1 VVQLIDCEGYL
12 KVISSCVKD
21 LRGGGLMKKSA
32 LWAIVLVVFV
42 LSLAAGPDL
51 WAAPGQSV
59 GRQTVPTRTP
69 VPPPTEPPPPPS
81 EPSSHQSSPAP
92 ASPDLGQLEASLA
105 AAWESADWQQ
115 VINIIG
121 QILAIDPNYDDMVH
135 KLYVAYVNYGHQLLN
150 GGEAGEA
157 IAQFNRA
164 LEIKPDGQ
172 EALTGLQQASEA
184 AQSGAGRRP
193 SKPLL
198 PNAGGRS
205 VRPYLGAAILLA
217 GLLIVV
223 VVRIRV

>member
-1 VVQLIDCEGYL
+1 
-12 KVISSCVKD
+12 
-21 LRGGGLMKKSA
+21 MKTSA
-32 LWAIVLVVFV
+32 LWAVVLVVLV

-115 VINIIG
+115 VIHIIG
-121 QILAIDPNYDDMVH
+121 QILALVPDYNDMVE
-135 KLYVAYVNYGHQLLN
+135 KLYVAHINYGHQLLN
-150 GGEAGEA
+150 GEEAEEA
-157 IAQFNRA
+157 TAQFNRA

-172 EALTGLQQASEA
+172 EALAGLRQVSGVAQSDASEA
-184 AQSGAGRRP
+184 SRRP

-217 GLLIVV
+217 GFLILAM
-223 VVRIRV
+223 IRGRR

>member
-1 VVQLIDCEGYL
+1 
-12 KVISSCVKD
+12 
-21 LRGGGLMKKSA
+21 MKKSA
-32 LWAIVLVVFV
+32 LWAVVLVVF
-42 LSLAAGPDL
+42 LLPLAAGPDL

-115 VINIIG
+115 VIHIIG
-121 QILAIDPNYDDMVH
+121 QILAIDPNYDDMVE
-135 KLYVAYVNYGHQLLN
+135 KLYVAHVNYGHQLLN
-150 GGEAGEA
+150 GGETGEA
-157 IAQFNRA
+157 IVQFNRA

-172 EALTGLQQASEA
+172 DALAGLQQASEV
-184 AQSGAGRRP
+184 AQSDASEAGRRP

-205 VRPYLGAAILLA
+205 VRPYLGAAVLLA